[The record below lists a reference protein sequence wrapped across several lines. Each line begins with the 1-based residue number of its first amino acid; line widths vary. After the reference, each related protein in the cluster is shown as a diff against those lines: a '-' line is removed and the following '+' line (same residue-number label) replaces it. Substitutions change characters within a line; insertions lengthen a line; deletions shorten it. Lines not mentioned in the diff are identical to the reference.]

1 MKPVVAIVGR
11 PNVGK
16 STLFNRIVGQK
27 KAIVEDHPGV
37 TRDRNYADIEWGDK
51 SFSLIDTGG
60 FEPISR
66 ERIFI
71 QMREQCQLAI
81 EEADV
86 ILFLMDGKDG
96 LAPSD
101 KEIASILRREAKP
114 VLYVVNKIDGP
125 KHEEKVFEFYGI
137 GAETIFSISAQ
148 HNYGVDDLMTEVVK
162 GLPPSDEGKTDE
174 EITRIAVVGRP
185 NVGKSSLINRIL
197 GYDRVIVNENPGTT
211 RDAIDTFME
220 IGARRYLLI
229 DTGGIRRKKKISL
242 RLEKYSI
249 VEALKSIDRCDVAVL
264 LIDPREGVTE
274 QDTKI
279 AGFIQE
285 KGKGCVI
292 VVNKWDLIEKDSH
305 TAKEYTHHIRKEL
318 KFLPY
323 APILFISSLT
333 GKRVMDTIG
342 LVDQVFEEYGKRI
355 STSHLNDLIEESTT
369 KVPLPRYG
377 KRRAKIYYGT
387 QVSIKPPTFVL
398 FANYPERIHVTYQ
411 RYLIN
416 QIRQSLGFKKT
427 PIRLLLRQRGPS
439 KERRA

>member
-16 STLFNRIVGQK
+16 STLFNRIVGRK
-27 KAIVEDHPGV
+27 KAIVEDQPGV

-71 QMREQCQLAI
+71 QMKEQCQLAI

-96 LAPSD
+96 LTPSD

-125 KHEEKVFEFYGI
+125 KHEEKAFEFYGI
-137 GAETIFSISAQ
+137 GAETIFSISAL
-148 HNYGVDDLMTEVVK
+148 HNYGVDDLMTEVLK
-162 GLPPSDEGKTDE
+162 DLPTPDEGEAE
-174 EITRIAVVGRP
+174 EELTRIAAVGRP

-197 GYDRVIVNENPGTT
+197 GYERVLVNESPGTT
-211 RDAIDTFME
+211 RDSIDTVVEF
-220 IGARRYLLI
+220 GGKRYLFI
-229 DTGGIRRKKKISL
+229 DTAGIRRKKKISV

-249 VEALKSIDRCDVAVL
+249 VEALKTIDRCDVAL
-264 LIDPREGVTE
+264 ILIDPQEGVTE

-279 AGFIQE
+279 AGFIQK

-292 VVNKWDLIEKDSH
+292 VVNKWDLIEKNSG
-305 TAKEYTHHIRKEL
+305 TAKEYTIRIREDL

-323 APILFISSLT
+323 APILFVSSLT
-333 GKRVMDTIG
+333 GKRVIDTIH
-342 LVDQVFEEYGKRI
+342 LVDQVAEEYGKRV
-355 STSHLNDLIEESTT
+355 STSHLNDLIEKSTK

-377 KRRAKIYYGT
+377 KRKVKIYYGT
-387 QVSIKPPTFVL
+387 QVSIRPPTFVL
-398 FANYPERIHVTYQ
+398 FANYPQQIHVTYQ
-411 RYLIN
+411 RYLVN
-416 QIRQSLGFKKT
+416 RIRQFLDFKRS
-427 PIRLLLRQRGPS
+427 PIRLLLRKRGPS
-439 KERRA
+439 RGR

>member
-16 STLFNRIVGQK
+16 STLFNRIVGRK
-27 KAIVEDHPGV
+27 KAIVEDQPGV
-37 TRDRNYADIEWGDK
+37 TRDRNYADIELGDK

-71 QMREQCQLAI
+71 QMKEQCQLAI

-96 LAPSD
+96 LTPSD
-101 KEIASILRREAKP
+101 KEIASILRREVKP
-114 VLYVVNKIDGP
+114 LLYVVNKIDGP
-125 KHEEKVFEFYGI
+125 QHEEKAFEFYGT
-137 GAETIFSISAQ
+137 GAETIFSISAL
-148 HNYGVDDLMTEVVK
+148 HNYGVDDLMTEVLK
-162 GLPPSDEGKTDE
+162 DLPTPDEDE
-174 EITRIAVVGRP
+174 AEEELTRIAVVGRP

-197 GYDRVIVNENPGTT
+197 GYERVLVNESPGTT
-211 RDAIDTFME
+211 RDSIDTVVEF
-220 IGARRYLLI
+220 GGKRYLFI
-229 DTGGIRRKKKISL
+229 DTAGIRRKKKISV

-249 VEALKSIDRCDVAVL
+249 VEALKTIDRCDVAL
-264 LIDPREGVTE
+264 ILIDPQEGVTE

-279 AGFIQE
+279 AGFIQK

-292 VVNKWDLIEKDSH
+292 VVNKWDLIQKNSG
-305 TAKEYTHHIRKEL
+305 TAKEYTIRVREDL

-323 APILFISSLT
+323 APILFVSSLT
-333 GKRVMDTIG
+333 GKRVIDTIH
-342 LVDQVFEEYGKRI
+342 LVDQVAEEYGKRV
-355 STSHLNDLIEESTT
+355 STSHLNDLIEKSTK

-377 KRRAKIYYGT
+377 KGRVKIYYGT
-387 QVSIKPPTFVL
+387 QVSIRPPTFVL
-398 FANYPERIHVTYQ
+398 FANYPQQIHVTYQ

-416 QIRQSLGFKKT
+416 RIRQFLDFKRT
-427 PIRLLLRQRGPS
+427 PVRLLLRKRGPS
-439 KERRA
+439 RGR

>member
-1 MKPVVAIVGR
+1 MKPIVAIVGR

-16 STLFNRIVGQK
+16 STLFNRIVGRK
-27 KAIVEDHPGV
+27 KAIVEDQPGV

-60 FEPISR
+60 FEPISQ

-81 EEADV
+81 EEADL

-96 LAPSD
+96 LTPSD

-137 GAETIFSISAQ
+137 GTEGIFSISAQ
-148 HNYGVDDLMTEVVK
+148 HNYGLDDLMTEVLRE
-162 GLPPSDEGKTDE
+162 LPFSDEGKVE
-174 EITRIAVVGRP
+174 EEVTRVAVVGRP

-197 GYDRVIVNENPGTT
+197 GYDRVIVNESPGTT

-220 IGARRYLLI
+220 MEGRKYLLI
-229 DTGGIRRKKKISL
+229 DTAGIRRKKKISL

-249 VEALKSIDRCDVAVL
+249 VEALKSIDRCDVAL
-264 LIDPREGVTE
+264 FLIDPREGVTE

-279 AGFIQE
+279 AGFTQE

-292 VVNKWDLIEKDSH
+292 VVNKWDLIEKNSDTH
-305 TAKEYTHHIRKEL
+305 KEYTLHVREEL
-318 KFLPY
+318 KFLHY

-333 GKRVMDTIG
+333 GKRVIDTIH
-342 LVDQVFEEYGKRI
+342 LVDQVAEEYGKRV
-355 STSHLNDLIEESTT
+355 STSHLNDLIEKSTT

-377 KRRAKIYYGT
+377 IRRVKIYYGT

-398 FANYPERIHVTYQ
+398 FVNYPQRIHITYQ

-416 QIRQSLGFKKT
+416 RIRQSLDFKKT
-427 PIRLLLRQRGPS
+427 PIRLLLRKRGPS
-439 KERRA
+439 RGR

>member
-16 STLFNRIVGQK
+16 STLFNRIVGRK

-37 TRDRNYADIEWGDK
+37 TRDRNYADSEWGGR

-66 ERIFI
+66 EGIFM
-71 QMREQCQLAI
+71 QMKEQCQLAI

-86 ILFLMDGKDG
+86 ILFLMDGREG

-114 VLYVVNKIDGP
+114 VLHVVNKIDGP

-137 GAETIFSISAQ
+137 GVEPIFSISAL
-148 HNYGVDDLMTEVVK
+148 HNYGVDDLMTEVLK
-162 GLPPSDEGKTDE
+162 ELPPSDEGEAE
-174 EITRIAVVGRP
+174 EALTRIAVVGRP

-211 RDAIDTFME
+211 RDAIDTFMG
-220 IGARRYLLI
+220 IGERKYLLI
-229 DTGGIRRKKKISL
+229 DTAGIRRKKKISL

-249 VEALKSIDRCDVAVL
+249 VEALKSIDRCDVALL

-279 AGFIQE
+279 AGFIHE

-292 VVNKWDLIEKDSH
+292 LVNKWDLIEKDSH
-305 TAKEYTHHIRKEL
+305 TAKEYTLHIREGL
-318 KFLPY
+318 KFLNY
-323 APILFISSLT
+323 APTLFISSLT
-333 GKRVMDTIG
+333 GKRVMETIH
-342 LVDQVFEEYGKRI
+342 LVDQVFEEYGKRV
-355 STSHLNDLIEESTT
+355 STSHLNDLIQESTT
-369 KVPLPRYG
+369 KFPLPRYG
-377 KRRAKIYYGT
+377 TRRLKIYYGT
-387 QVSIKPPTFVL
+387 QASIKPPTFVL
-398 FANYPERIHVTYQ
+398 FANYPGRIHVTYQ

-416 QIRQSLGFKKT
+416 RIRQSLGFKSS
-427 PIRLLLRQRGPS
+427 PIRLLLRKRGAS
-439 KERRA
+439 RGR

>member
-16 STLFNRIVGQK
+16 STLFNRIARRK
-27 KAIVEDHPGV
+27 RAIVEDHPGV
-37 TRDRNYADIEWGDK
+37 TRDRNYADIEWGDT

-66 ERIFI
+66 ERIFM
-71 QMREQCQLAI
+71 QMKEQCQLAI
-81 EEADV
+81 EEADL

-96 LAPSD
+96 LIPSD
-101 KEIASILRREAKP
+101 KEITSILRREAKP

-125 KHEEKVFEFYGI
+125 RHEEKVFEFYGI
-137 GAETIFSISAQ
+137 GVETIFSISAL
-148 HNYGVDDLMTEVVK
+148 HNYGVDDLIAEMLKE
-162 GLPPSDEGKTDE
+162 LPPTDEGEVDE
-174 EITRIAVVGRP
+174 AVTRIAVVGRP

-197 GYDRVIVNENPGTT
+197 GYNRVIVNENPGTT
-211 RDAIDTFME
+211 RDAIDTFIE
-220 IGARRYLLI
+220 VGGRRYLLI
-229 DTGGIRRKKKISL
+229 DTAGIRRKRKISL

-249 VEALKSIDRCDVAVL
+249 VEALKSIDRCDVVLL
-264 LIDPREGVTE
+264 LIDPREGATE

-305 TAKEYTHHIRKEL
+305 TAKEYTLHIRKEL
-318 KFLPY
+318 KFLNY

-342 LVDQVFEEYGKRI
+342 LVDQVLEEYGKRV
-355 STSHLNDLIEESTT
+355 STSHLNDLIEQSTT
-369 KVPLPRYG
+369 KFSLPRYG
-377 KRRAKIYYGT
+377 TKRVKIYYGT
-387 QVSIKPPTFVL
+387 QASIKPPTFVL
-398 FANYPERIHVTYQ
+398 FANYPRRIHVTYQ

-427 PIRLLLRQRGPS
+427 PVRLLLRKRGPS
-439 KERRA
+439 RGR

>member
-16 STLFNRIVGQK
+16 STLFNRIVGRR

-37 TRDRNYADIEWGDK
+37 TRDRNYGDFEWEDK

-66 ERIFI
+66 ERIFV

-81 EEADV
+81 EEADL

-101 KEIASILRREAKP
+101 KEIASILRKQDKP

-125 KHEEKVFEFYGI
+125 KHEDEVFEFYGI
-137 GAETIFSISAQ
+137 GAERIFSISAL
-148 HNYGVDDLMTEVVK
+148 HNYGVDDLMAEALKEMPSFGEGEV
-162 GLPPSDEGKTDE
+162 E
-174 EITRIAVVGRP
+174 EEVTRIAVVGRP

-211 RDAIDTFME
+211 RDAIDTFVE
-220 IGARRYLLI
+220 IGGRRYLFI
-229 DTGGIRRKKKISL
+229 DTAGLRRKKKISL
-242 RLEKYSI
+242 RLEKFSI
-249 VEALKSIDRCDVAVL
+249 VEALKSIDRCDVALL

-274 QDTKI
+274 QDMKI
-279 AGFIQE
+279 AGFVQE
-285 KGKGCVI
+285 KAKGCVI
-292 VVNKWDLIEKDSH
+292 VVNKWDLIEKDNH
-305 TAKEYTHHIRKEL
+305 TAREYTRHIREEL
-318 KFLPY
+318 KFLNY

-333 GKRVMDTIG
+333 GKRIMDSIG
-342 LVDQVFEEYGKRI
+342 LVDGVFEEYTRRV
-355 STSHLNDLIEESTT
+355 STSRLNDLIEESTA

-377 KRRAKIYYGT
+377 KRKVKIYYGT
-387 QVSIKPPTFVL
+387 QASTRPPTFVL
-398 FANYPERIHVTYQ
+398 FASYPERLHVTYQ

-416 QIRQSLGFKKT
+416 RIRQSLGFERS
-427 PIRLLLRQRGPS
+427 PIRLLLRKRGPS
-439 KERRA
+439 R

>member
-16 STLFNRIVGQK
+16 STLFNRIVGRK
-27 KAIVEDHPGV
+27 KAIVEDQPGV
-37 TRDRNYADIEWGDK
+37 TRDRNYTDIEWGDK

-60 FEPISR
+60 FEPISQ

-81 EEADV
+81 EEADL

-96 LAPSD
+96 LTPSD

-137 GAETIFSISAQ
+137 GTEGILSISAQ
-148 HNYGVDDLMTEVVK
+148 HNYGVDDLMTEMLQ
-162 GLPPSDEGKTDE
+162 GLPPSDEGKVE
-174 EITRIAVVGRP
+174 EEVTRVAVVGRP

-197 GYDRVIVNENPGTT
+197 GYDRVIVNESPGTT

-220 IGARRYLLI
+220 MEGRKYLLI
-229 DTGGIRRKKKISL
+229 DTAGIRRKKKISL

-249 VEALKSIDRCDVAVL
+249 VEALKSIDRCDVAL
-264 LIDPREGVTE
+264 FLIDPREGVTE

-279 AGFIQE
+279 AGFTQE

-292 VVNKWDLIEKDSH
+292 VVNKWDLIEKNSDTH
-305 TAKEYTHHIRKEL
+305 KEYTLHVREEL
-318 KFLPY
+318 KFLHY

-333 GKRVMDTIG
+333 GKRVIDTIH
-342 LVDQVFEEYGKRI
+342 LVDQVAEEYGKRV

-377 KRRAKIYYGT
+377 IRRVKIYYGT

-398 FANYPERIHVTYQ
+398 FANYPQRIHITYQ

-416 QIRQSLGFKKT
+416 RIRQSLDFKKT
-427 PIRLLLRQRGPS
+427 PIRLLLRKRGPS
-439 KERRA
+439 RGR

>member
-16 STLFNRIVGQK
+16 STLFNRIARRK
-27 KAIVEDHPGV
+27 RAIVEDHPGV
-37 TRDRNYADIEWGDK
+37 TRDRNYADIEWGDT

-66 ERIFI
+66 ERIFM

-81 EEADV
+81 EEADL
-86 ILFLMDGKDG
+86 ILFLMDGKEG
-96 LAPSD
+96 LIPSD
-101 KEIASILRREAKP
+101 KEITSILRREAKP

-125 KHEEKVFEFYGI
+125 RHEEKVFEFYGI
-137 GAETIFSISAQ
+137 GVETIFSISAL
-148 HNYGVDDLMTEVVK
+148 HNYGVDDLIAEMLKE
-162 GLPPSDEGKTDE
+162 LPPTDEGEVDE
-174 EITRIAVVGRP
+174 AVTRIAVVGRP

-197 GYDRVIVNENPGTT
+197 GYNRVIVNENPGTT
-211 RDAIDTFME
+211 RDAIDTFIE
-220 IGARRYLLI
+220 VGGRRYLLI
-229 DTGGIRRKKKISL
+229 DTAGIRRKRKISL

-249 VEALKSIDRCDVAVL
+249 VEALKSIDRCDVVLL

-305 TAKEYTHHIRKEL
+305 TAKEYTLHIREEF
-318 KFLPY
+318 KFLNY

-342 LVDQVFEEYGKRI
+342 LVDQVFAEYGKRI
-355 STSHLNDLIEESTT
+355 STSHLNDLIEQSTT
-369 KVPLPRYG
+369 KFSLPRYG
-377 KRRAKIYYGT
+377 TKRVKIYYGT
-387 QVSIKPPTFVL
+387 QASIKPPTFVL
-398 FANYPERIHVTYQ
+398 FANYPRRIHVTYQ

-416 QIRQSLGFKKT
+416 QIRQSLDFKRT
-427 PIRLLLRQRGPS
+427 PVRLLLRKRGPS
-439 KERRA
+439 RGR

>member
-1 MKPVVAIVGR
+1 MNPVVAIVGR

-16 STLFNRIVGQK
+16 STLFNRIAGRK

-37 TRDRNYADIEWGDK
+37 TRDRNYADIEWGDR

-66 ERIFI
+66 EKIFM

-81 EEADV
+81 EEADL

-114 VLYVVNKIDGP
+114 VLHVVNKIDGP
-125 KHEEKVFEFYGI
+125 KHEEKTYEFYGI
-137 GAETIFSISAQ
+137 GVETIFSISAL
-148 HNYGVDDLMTEVVK
+148 HNYGVNDLMTEVLK
-162 GLPPSDEGKTDE
+162 ALPPSDEE
-174 EITRIAVVGRP
+174 EVEEAVTRIAVVGRP
-185 NVGKSSLINRIL
+185 NVGKSSLVNRIL

-220 IGARRYLLI
+220 IGDRKYLLI
-229 DTGGIRRKKKISL
+229 DTAGIRRKSKISL
-242 RLEKYSI
+242 RLEKYTI
-249 VEALKSIDRCDVAVL
+249 VEALKSIDRCDVVLL
-264 LIDPREGVTE
+264 LIDPQEGVTE

-279 AGFIQE
+279 AAFIQE
-285 KGKGCVI
+285 KVKGCVI
-292 VVNKWDLIEKDSH
+292 VVNKWDLIEKDTH
-305 TAKEYTHHIRKEL
+305 TAKEYTLHIREEL
-318 KFLPY
+318 KFITY
-323 APILFISSLT
+323 APVIFISSLT
-333 GKRVMDTIG
+333 GKRVMNTIG
-342 LVDQVFEEYGKRI
+342 LVDQVFEEYGTRV
-355 STSHLNDLIEESTT
+355 STSRLNDLIGQSTR
-369 KVPLPRYG
+369 KSPPPRYG
-377 KRRAKIYYGT
+377 TRRVKIYYGT
-387 QVSIKPPTFVL
+387 QASVRPPTFVL
-398 FANYPERIHVTYQ
+398 FANYPRRIHITYQ
-411 RYLIN
+411 RYLVN

>member
-16 STLFNRIVGQK
+16 STLFNRIVGRK
-27 KAIVEDHPGV
+27 KAIVEDQPGV

-71 QMREQCQLAI
+71 QMKEQCQLAI

-96 LAPSD
+96 LTPSD
-101 KEIASILRREAKP
+101 KEIASILRREVKP
-114 VLYVVNKIDGP
+114 LLYVVNKIDGP
-125 KHEEKVFEFYGI
+125 QHEEKAFEFYGT
-137 GAETIFSISAQ
+137 GAETIFSISAL
-148 HNYGVDDLMTEVVK
+148 HNYGVDDLMTEVLK
-162 GLPPSDEGKTDE
+162 DLPTPDEGEAE
-174 EITRIAVVGRP
+174 EELTRIAAVGRP

-197 GYDRVIVNENPGTT
+197 GYERVLVNESPGTT
-211 RDAIDTFME
+211 RDSIDTVVEF
-220 IGARRYLLI
+220 GGKRYLFI
-229 DTGGIRRKKKISL
+229 DTAGIRRKKKISV

-249 VEALKSIDRCDVAVL
+249 VEALKTIDRCDVAL
-264 LIDPREGVTE
+264 ILIDPQEGVTE

-279 AGFIQE
+279 AGFIQK

-292 VVNKWDLIEKDSH
+292 VVNKWDLIEKNSG
-305 TAKEYTHHIRKEL
+305 TAKEYTIRIREDL

-323 APILFISSLT
+323 APILFVSSLT
-333 GKRVMDTIG
+333 GKRVIDTIH
-342 LVDQVFEEYGKRI
+342 LVDQVAEEYGKRV
-355 STSHLNDLIEESTT
+355 STSHLNDLIEKSTK

-377 KRRAKIYYGT
+377 KRKVKIYYGT
-387 QVSIKPPTFVL
+387 QVSIRPPTFVL
-398 FANYPERIHVTYQ
+398 FANYPQQIHVTYQ
-411 RYLIN
+411 RYLVN
-416 QIRQSLGFKKT
+416 RIRQFLDFKRS
-427 PIRLLLRQRGPS
+427 PIRLLLRKRGPS
-439 KERRA
+439 RGR